1 MAGGPRSRS
10 VVRLPAARQAL
21 DFVRV
26 SDTAEHWHGQSHPD
40 RRRTARGALA
50 LAAVAMLACAADA
63 PQPPE
68 PYFARPDFAVLAL
81 SPSGKYVGA
90 LVPVRGRV
98 ALAVLE
104 LDTRTPQPVARVD
117 GEDIRWFAWTNDD
130 RLVFTTIGLQAGLRG
145 SASADCT
152 R

>member
-40 RRRTARGALA
+40 RHRTARGALA

-63 PQPPE
+63 
-68 PYFARPDFAVLAL
+68 
-81 SPSGKYVGA
+81 
-90 LVPVRGRV
+90 
-98 ALAVLE
+98 
-104 LDTRTPQPVARVD
+104 PQPVARVD